1 MKTMRLQ
8 NCLRVLG
15 GKKQANKV
23 WYGKCLNGESAI
35 VDGASDNLN
44 WENIQ
49 ATLEIII
56 TGTV

>member
-1 MKTMRLQ
+1 MRLQ